1 MKKFA
6 NFWPK
11 PWKNVRFST
20 FLNRCFYSL
29 ECTVAHNCHGKTKNL
44 TAKPNT
50 SQQKPNTSRQ
60 KQIATAKPKLFCFC
74 CEEFGFAV
82 RYFVFAVM
90 FLVLP
95 WGFFFVA
102 VRFLVLPWQ
111 LWATIPNGCFQPRR
125 ALKLKIFLSLFG
137 QNRKAAVN
145 GVVWFTNSAIMVNN
159 YEEAS
164 GTLAKPHVYN

>member
-74 CEEFGFAV
+74 CEVFGFAV

-90 FLVLP
+90 FLVLLWGILFLP
-95 WGFFFVA
+95 WG
-102 VRFLVLPWQ
+102 FLVLPWQ
-111 LWATIPNGCFQPRR
+111 LWATISNGYFLPRT